1 MIFVGLFLSSHLL
14 VSLLNVSTDDVQ
26 TLFTGERAK
35 VTAGPVL
42 RRTRWVGGL
51 FVQYATPVDQVNDFL
66 VEQSFGQSSCGFFL
80 SPSENY
86 NDPRGGAGVR
96 NWTSMQPANPEATT
110 LASGASTQTINV
122 GGGRFL
128 FRHFER
134 IALDAGG
141 ARVAGPAV
149 YNLMDPLKISEN
161 GLLCNDPDAFLM
173 LATGGFALRV
183 GICCALPEYSQGRLG
198 IDYRDY

>member
-1 MIFVGLFLSSHLL
+1 MLYA
-14 VSLLNVSTDDVQ
+14 
-26 TLFTGERAK
+26 GERAK

-51 FVQYATPVDQVNDFL
+51 FVQYATPVDSVNDFL
-66 VEQSFGQSSCGFFL
+66 VEQSFGLASCGFL
-80 SPSENY
+80 LAPSENY

-110 LASGASTQTINV
+110 FASGASTQTINA

-128 FRHFER
+128 FRHYER
-134 IALDAGG
+134 IALDGLG
-141 ARVAGPAV
+141 VRTGGPAL
-149 YNLMDPLKISEN
+149 YNLNDSLKISEN
-161 GLLCNDPDAFLM
+161 GLLCNDPDAFLA
-173 LATGGFALRV
+173 LATGGAALRV
-183 GICCALPEYSQGRLG
+183 GICCALPEYSGGRLG